1 LPKCTHRTGVGV
13 LGNDPIQ
20 LSAWILVVEIPIALA
35 QLGLAIWMVIALRR
49 YGTWARRKIVEPIP
63 SQVQPVPG
71 WAC

>member
-1 LPKCTHRTGVGV
+1 M
-13 LGNDPIQ
+13 
-20 LSAWILVVEIPIALA
+20 VEIPIALA